1 MEGAKD
7 NSRGA
12 VLTLDRLTQAACQ
25 QFCTRQEL
33 EVKAGRAEYGGE
45 GEAGGQESQEGRDVE
60 KGGGRRPA
68 DPGKALGQ
76 TILSCSS
83 DIVLRGEK

>member
-25 QFCTRQEL
+25 QLCTRQEL
-33 EVKAGRAEYGGE
+33 EVKAGADTE
-45 GEAGGQESQEGRDVE
+45 GRQTGGQESQEGRDVE
-60 KGGGRRPA
+60 GWRETP
-68 DPGKALGQ
+68 
-76 TILSCSS
+76 SCPWRC
-83 DIVLRGEK
+83 I

>member
-1 MEGAKD
+1 MEKQSRDG
-7 NSRGA
+7 RGA

-68 DPGKALGQ
+68 ER
-76 TILSCSS
+76 TSCM
-83 DIVLRGEK
+83 KQ

>member
-33 EVKAGRAEYGGE
+33 EVKAGRAEYRGE

-60 KGGGRRPA
+60 KVEGDA
-68 DPGKALGQ
+68 QL
-76 TILSCSS
+76 ILAMHLDEPSFHAPRTLC
-83 DIVLRGEK
+83 